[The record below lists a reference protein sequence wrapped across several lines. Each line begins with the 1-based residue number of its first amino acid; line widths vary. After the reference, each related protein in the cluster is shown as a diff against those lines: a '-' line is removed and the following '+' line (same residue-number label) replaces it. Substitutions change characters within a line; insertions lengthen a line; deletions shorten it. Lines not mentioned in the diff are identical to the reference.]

1 MPTPCNKPA
10 GSTEQ
15 SIRISDRF
23 NRRLTLL
30 LKVIL
35 MTGAALEAL
44 QGNWLT
50 ATATVGVVIVTML
63 PVALGARFDVRIPPE
78 FELLAVVFVYA
89 SLFLGEVHGYYVKY
103 WWWDSLLHT
112 GSGLLLG
119 IFGFVLVYFMN
130 EKNDLHLSMKPSFVA
145 LFAFMF
151 ALGMGALWEIL
162 EFAIDQ
168 TFGTTMQKSGLVDTM
183 WDLIVDGLGA
193 LTISILGYGYLST
206 AGNESFL
213 ERWIHHFIIV
223 NQRFFREKK
232 PSSDPD

>member
-1 MPTPCNKPA
+1 M
-10 GSTEQ
+10 
-15 SIRISDRF
+15 SDRF

-35 MTGAALEAL
+35 ITGAALEAL

-50 ATATVGVVIVTML
+50 AAATFGVVIVTFL
-63 PVALGARFDVRIPPE
+63 PVVLGQTFDVRIPPE

-89 SLFLGEVHGYYVKY
+89 SLFLGEVRGYYVKY

-119 IFGFVLVYFMN
+119 IFGFVLVHVMN
-130 EKNDLHLSMKPSFVA
+130 EKEDLHLSMKPSFVA

-206 AGNESFL
+206 AGSESFL
-213 ERWIHHFIIV
+213 ERWIHHFIIA
-223 NQRFFREKK
+223 NQRFFPGRK
-232 PSSDPD
+232 SSSGSDRQ